1 MSQLDFSKLA
11 YEKFKVN
18 LNKQMHAVPG
28 TGKPGE
34 SGSI

>member
-1 MSQLDFSKLA
+1 MGQIDRSKLD

-28 TGKPGE
+28 TGKLGE
-34 SGSI
+34 SGNI